1 MYYLE
6 KRFSIPIGHRL
17 SKHKGLCKNIHGHNI
32 IVMVG
37 VKSDTLN
44 EDDMVIDFS
53 SLKAL
58 VAGFLE
64 TLDHVL
70 LINKNDTELCSKIE
84 SIFPEMRIIA
94 IEGDPTAEN
103 LSRQFYTHLKKGLNS
118 MYPDVEMDYVAIY
131 ENENSKVT
139 YKE

>member
-1 MYYLE
+1 MYYIE
-6 KRFSIPIGHRL
+6 KRFTIPVGHRL
-17 SKHKGLCKNIHGHNI
+17 SKHKGLCKNIHGHNLT
-32 IVMVG
+32 VMVG
-37 VKSDTLN
+37 VKSKELN
-44 EDDMVIDFS
+44 EDDMVIDFAN
-53 SLKAL
+53 LKAV

-70 LINKNDTELCSKIE
+70 LINKDDTELCKNIE
-84 SIFPEMRIIA
+84 SVFPEMRIIA

-103 LSRQFYTHLKKGLNS
+103 LSRQFYNHIKKGLKA
-118 MYPDVEMDYVAIY
+118 MHPDVEMDYVTIY